1 MGQSEKILMQTG
13 GLERWLAGSP
23 RRVHLI
29 GVAGS
34 GMSGI
39 AGLLMAMGHRVSGSD
54 KVRTVEVTRLCAMGL
69 DFHTPSS
76 PETVMDA
83 DLVVYSSAIRSTH
96 PDFALAMAYGKILVR
111 RAEALAALLAAQRG
125 IVVAGMHGKTT
136 TASMVAHVL
145 RCAGLNPSHYVG
157 AEIPVL
163 GTNAHWNSK
172 GEWFVAEG
180 DESDGTIAL
189 YRTEHSIVLN
199 IEEEHL
205 DYYRDLS
212 AIEAVFRRLLDNT
225 SGGVFYCADDPHASR
240 ICGEHP
246 RSVSYGERSS
256 ARYRFDDL
264 HLKEFQSHFRVLRD
278 GVPLGAVSLNIP
290 GKHNVSNA
298 MAVVA
303 LATEIGVPFSSIA
316 AGLESFRGARRRFE
330 IKHRSERFM
339 VVDDYGH
346 HPSEVVATLAAA
358 KNAGRGRVL
367 VMFQPHRYTRTAAL
381 KAEFG
386 RAFSDADKVWVTEI
400 YAASEDP
407 IPGVSGATIVEEM
420 EREGHAGG
428 HYQPDR
434 NQMLYEVGRCL
445 QEGDCVL
452 TLGAGNIHEQ
462 GAALAKDIS
471 VLEEL
476 QRCIGAGVVRLY
488 EPLSKHTTLRIGGP
502 AQYWIE
508 PETEEGFARLVRFCS
523 ERNLPIF
530 VLGRG
535 SNLLVRDGGIR
546 GVVVHLARGEFRK
559 LEVKGETIIA
569 GAGVRQK
576 ELAIAARDAG
586 LGGFEWFEGIPGN
599 VGGALRMNAGAM
611 GSEAFSQVVSVR
623 YVDSNGEFHTRTPLE
638 MDVRYRS
645 VPLLQNNF
653 AVSATFSGRTA
664 SAAEIEERMDES
676 VKKRRNSQPRESSAG
691 CVFKNPNAIPAGK
704 LIEELGL
711 KGERVGG
718 ARVSEVHGNFLVNDK
733 NATAAEFLDLIA
745 KVRGRAL
752 EKRGI
757 ELELELQIIGEEL
770 AIHE

>member
-1 MGQSEKILMQTG
+1 
-13 GLERWLAGSP
+13 
-23 RRVHLI
+23 
-29 GVAGS
+29 
-34 GMSGI
+34 
-39 AGLLMAMGHRVSGSD
+39 
-54 KVRTVEVTRLCAMGL
+54 
-69 DFHTPSS
+69 
-76 PETVMDA
+76 
-83 DLVVYSSAIRSTH
+83 
-96 PDFALAMAYGKILVR
+96 
-111 RAEALAALLAAQRG
+111 
-125 IVVAGMHGKTT
+125 
-136 TASMVAHVL
+136 
-145 RCAGLNPSHYVG
+145 
-157 AEIPVL
+157 
-163 GTNAHWNSK
+163 
-172 GEWFVAEG
+172 
-180 DESDGTIAL
+180 
-189 YRTEHSIVLN
+189 
-199 IEEEHL
+199 
-205 DYYRDLS
+205 
-212 AIEAVFRRLLDNT
+212 
-225 SGGVFYCADDPHASR
+225 
-240 ICGEHP
+240 
-246 RSVSYGERSS
+246 
-256 ARYRFDDL
+256 
-264 HLKEFQSHFRVLRD
+264 VLRD

-346 HPSEVVATLAAA
+346 HPSEVVATLATA

-428 HYQPDR
+428 LYQPDR

-546 GVVVHLARGEFRK
+546 GVVVHLSRGEFRK

>member
-1 MGQSEKILMQTG
+1 MGESEKILMQTG

-54 KVRTVEVTRLCAMGL
+54 KVRTVEVTRLCSMGL

-76 PETVMDA
+76 QETVMDA

-428 HYQPDR
+428 LYQPDR

-523 ERNLPIF
+523 ERKLPIF

>member
-1 MGQSEKILMQTG
+1 MGDSEKILMQTG

-54 KVRTVEVTRLCAMGL
+54 KVRTVEVTRLCSMGL

-96 PDFALAMAYGKILVR
+96 PDFALAMACEKILVR
-111 RAEALAALLAAQRG
+111 RAEALAALLAARRG

-163 GTNAHWNSK
+163 GTNAHWNSR

-180 DESDGTIAL
+180 DESDGTLVL

-212 AIEAVFRRLLDNT
+212 AIESVFRRLLDNT
-225 SGGVFYCADDPHASR
+225 SSGVFYCADDSHASR
-240 ICGEHP
+240 ICSQHP

-303 LATEIGVPFSSIA
+303 LATELGVAFSSIA

-346 HPSEVVATLAAA
+346 HPSEVVATLAAV

-381 KAEFG
+381 RTEFG
-386 RAFSDADKVWVTEI
+386 RAFSDANEVWVTEI

-407 IPGVSGATIVEEM
+407 IPGISGATIVEEM
-420 EREGHAGG
+420 EREGHPGG

-462 GAALAKDIS
+462 GAALARDIL

-502 AQYWIE
+502 AQYWCE
-508 PETEEGFARLVRFCS
+508 PESEEGFARLVKFCS
-523 ERNLPIF
+523 ERKLPIF

-535 SNLLVRDGGIR
+535 SNLLVRDGGVR

-559 LEVKGETIIA
+559 LEVKGETMIA

-611 GSEAFSQVVSVR
+611 GSEAFNQVVSVR

-653 AVSATFSGRTA
+653 AVSATFSGRAA
-664 SAAEIEERMDES
+664 SAAEIEERMDDS

-691 CVFKNPNAIPAGK
+691 CVFKNPKAIPAGK

-733 NATAAEFLDLIA
+733 SATAAEFLDLIS
-745 KVRGRAL
+745 KVRSCAL

-757 ELELELQIIGEEL
+757 ELELELQIIGEEV